1 MEYFDTRVEFG
12 ADEDALVFTREE
24 MDHTPLLANA
34 ALNDF
39 LRSAADQLLD
49 PIRLPAFTDRVS
61 EEIRRVLPSGPPNM
75 NDVASALGTTRRTL
89 HRKLAAEGTTF
100 RALVEQIRKDEASL
114 RLAQASDASLTS
126 LALDLGFADLST
138 FSRAHRRWFGMA
150 PSRARG
156 R

>member
-1 MEYFDTRVEFG
+1 
-12 ADEDALVFTREE
+12 
-24 MDHTPLLANA
+24 
-34 ALNDF
+34 